1 MLKYYAIK
9 ILLNIVMDSF
19 HSMLSGIILKSL
31 YFFLP
36 AYCANMAPVLFRW
49 LPGGIPISKKFFGAN
64 KTWRGI
70 MVAILMGGLVFWVQ
84 QLLYA
89 FGFRQFALI
98 AYGDFSVALGFLL
111 GAGAI
116 LGDLVKSYVK
126 RGYGIPPGK
135 RWLPWD
141 QLDFVFGGIIFSW
154 FVYVP
159 PAEVVLVLLVIS
171 PVLHIAVNHVGY
183 WLKVRKEKW

>member
-1 MLKYYAIK
+1 
-9 ILLNIVMDSF
+9 MDSF

-49 LPGGIPISKKFFGAN
+49 LPGGVPISKRLLGSN

-70 MVAILMGGLVFWVQ
+70 IAAILTGGLVFWLQ

-89 FGFRQFALI
+89 LGFRQFALI
-98 AYGDFSVALGFLL
+98 AYSDFSVALGFML

-116 LGDLVKSYVK
+116 LGDLVKSYLK
-126 RGYGIPPGK
+126 RGYNLPPGA

-171 PVLHIAVNHVGY
+171 PVLHIAINHIAY
-183 WLKVRKEKW
+183 WLRIRKEKW